1 MTITTS
7 WDNLTS
13 KQCDELEKK
22 LEIGTSIGDATKP
35 LYKILSKKIKKTYIS
50 DCERDAATGEV
61 AIYNAG
67 LYNIEVEMEVEPI

>member
-13 KQCDELEKK
+13 KQCEELENK

-50 DCERDAATGEV
+50 NHERNPSTGEI

-67 LYNIEVEMEVEPI
+67 SYNIEVEMEVEPI